1 MNEDKLRDYL
11 KRATT
16 DLHRTRQQLAELR
29 DRAPEP
35 VAVVAMSCRYP
46 GGIRSPEDLW
56 RLVTE
61 ETDAISGLPENRGW
75 DLEAL
80 YHPDPEVPGTC
91 YTRHGGFLHD
101 AAEFDPDFFGI
112 SPREAL
118 SIDPQQ
124 RLLLELAWE
133 AFERVGLVPARMRR
147 SPTGVF
153 IGAMYNDYGTRLQ
166 PVPEGFEG
174 YIGNGSAASIASGR
188 VSYTF
193 GLEGPSLTVDTACSS
208 SLVALHLAVRALR
221 AGECEM
227 ALAGGVAVMS
237 TPRALV
243 EFSRQ
248 RGLSVDGRCRSFA
261 ASADGTGWAEGAGLL
276 LLERLSDA
284 RRNGHPVL
292 AVLRG
297 SAVNSDGA
305 SGNLT
310 APNGPAQ
317 QRVIRAALVDAGLD
331 PGEVDA
337 VEAHGTGTPLGDPIE
352 AQALLATYGRD
363 RDTPLWVGSLKSNIG
378 HTQAAAGVGG
388 VIKAVQAMRHGVLP
402 RTLHVDE
409 PTPQVDWDSGAVR
422 LLTEARDWPEADRPR
437 RAGVSSFGV
446 SGTNAHLLVE
456 QAPAEATTAPTSG
469 GQPGAHEGG
478 AQENGA
484 QENGASPVHH
494 DQPVAWVISARSHQ
508 ALRDRAAGLA
518 EARSWAGTQPG
529 SPADVAWSLL
539 HTRTVFDRRAVVVG
553 GSAER
558 LAEGVRALAGASDA
572 DLDAGGTAQFVVG
585 TPAPGAAG
593 GVVFVFPGHGT
604 QWVGMALELWER
616 SPAFAARMDAC
627 VAALAPYVEW
637 DPRAALASAEQLE
650 REEVLQPLLWAVLVS
665 LAALWRAHGVHPSA
679 VVGHSQGEIAAA
691 CVAGALSLADGAR
704 VTVARSRAVRA
715 IAGDGAMASL
725 PVGLREAERALEEL
739 PGWTVAAVNGP
750 ASTVAT
756 GDVAGLD
763 EVLRRVDGA
772 RRVPIDYASHSTQV
786 ERVEAEL
793 VEELAPITPRPGEIP
808 LFSTVTGDWVAGP
821 ELDAGYWYRNLRHP
835 VRFEP
840 AVRALVERY
849 AVFLEVSPHP
859 VLTVPIEQTL
869 DAVGRGDA
877 VVSGTLRRGQGGPGR
892 FTTALAAL
900 WTRGV
905 EVDWTPVFAD
915 REHRR
920 VELPTYPFQ
929 RRRYWLDPGAASDL
943 SSVPLAAGGVLLTGR
958 LGPDTRP
965 WLADHQ
971 VSGRPVVPGAAIL
984 EMVLR
989 AGTLVDRPRV
999 DELVLET
1006 PLVLTGAAAQVQV
1019 VVDAEGAVTVDARP
1033 DEDAAWTRHARGVL
1047 KEEDRTAPVDEQP
1060 WPPAGARPVPVAEL
1074 YDSYWEH
1081 GFDYG
1086 PAFRNVRAA
1095 WVRGDEV
1102 FADVALPDAAGS
1114 NDGGVLVHPALLDAA
1129 LHPAALVGPV
1139 RPEELPF
1146 TWRGVSLHAVGAS
1159 ELRVRLRRTGS
1170 EITVSAADPA
1180 GNPVLSVDSLTLRAA
1195 DLEGSSIV
1203 RDALFGVDWVA
1214 APPAAEVGAAPRTVT
1229 LVPADGHGADGDDG
1243 VVAAA
1248 HEVAERALLTLRAWT
1263 DPAPLAV
1270 VVPNTPVCAPVVG
1283 LLRAA
1288 QAESPD
1294 RYLLLVTDDPD
1305 DTAATDRAAAALAA
1319 AGEPE
1324 GRVRD
1329 GVLSVPRLVRVS
1341 PEPGVVPGPLDPA
1354 GTVLV
1359 TGANGVLGRAVTR
1372 HLVRRY
1378 GARHLLLL
1386 SRTGAQVGDI
1396 DLGGDVDTTD
1406 VDITAVAGDAA
1417 DPDSLAE
1424 VLAAVPAEHPLT
1436 AVVHAAGVLDDAT
1449 IGSLTPARLHTVL
1462 RPKVDAAW
1470 HLHRQTRDADLA
1482 AFVLFSCSAA
1492 TFGSAGQGNHCAGN
1506 AFLDA
1511 LAAERRMDGLPAV
1524 SLAWGLWEQDR
1535 AMTGHLGEAYLRR
1548 VRASGLRPLDAE
1560 QGLALMDAALAVSRP
1575 LVVLA
1580 RLEPAV
1586 LRARAD
1592 ELPPLWRRVVRAPT
1606 RRVAVAGTGG
1616 AGQSAAE
1623 SRSQLLTLVREQV
1636 AAVLGHSDAGSIAA
1650 DRAFSELGFDS
1661 LTAVE
1666 LRNRLTRATGAS
1678 LPETAVF
1685 DHPSPRA
1692 LAEHLAAPR
1701 YGNAPPE
1708 VSQPVAVTGDAV
1720 VIVAMSCRFPGGVA
1734 SPEDLWRL
1742 VSNEVDAVGE
1752 LPTDRGW
1759 DLRRLYDP
1767 DPDHL
1772 GTYYVRG
1779 GGFLAGLA
1787 DFDAELFG
1795 ISPREARAIDPQQ
1808 RLLLETSW
1816 EAFERAR
1823 VAPDSLRCSRTGVF
1837 VGSAYNDYGTRL
1849 QPCPPDGYEG
1859 YLGVGSSPAVA
1870 SGRIAY
1876 TFGLEGPTLT
1886 VDTACSSSLVA
1897 LHLAVQALRAGECDL
1912 ALAGGVTVMPTPVPL
1927 IEFSRQR
1934 ALSPDGRC
1942 RAFSDTAEGTGWSEG
1957 VGMLLV
1963 ERLSDARRLGHPV
1976 LAVVA
1981 GSAVNS
1987 DGASNGLTAPNGPS
2001 QQRVIRA
2008 ALASAGLTPGEVD
2021 VLEAHGTG
2029 TPLGDPIEAQAVLAT
2044 YGQDRA
2050 VPLWLGSLKSNI
2062 GHTQAAAGVGGVI
2075 KMVSA
2080 LRAGVLPATLHVRRP
2095 STRVDWSTGAVE
2107 LLTRSRPWPSQGRSR
2122 RAGVSAFGVSGTNAH
2137 VVLAEPEPEPDMV
2150 EPGTVDPGE
2159 TDASG
2164 RAPTGPVPW
2173 VVSGAT
2179 EAAARAQAD
2188 RIARAGFTAPA
2199 RDVAHSLAATR
2210 AALPH
2215 RIALLDGARISGVV
2229 QPGGVAFVF
2238 SGQGGQHTSMG
2249 RGLTEAHPEF
2259 AATFADV
2266 SSRFDLDMERADLD
2280 ATGDV
2285 QPALFAFQVA
2295 LARLFESW
2303 GIRPD
2308 HVVGHSAGE
2317 LAAAHIA
2324 GVLSLDDAV
2333 ALVAARSALMQ
2344 ALPAGGAMVAVAA
2357 GEQEVTGSL
2366 GAGVDL
2372 AAINGPAST
2381 VLSGDEPAV
2390 LAAAEGLARRGIRT
2404 RRLRAG
2410 RAFHSHRMDPVL
2422 AEFRVV
2428 ARSVRYASPRVAV
2441 SATGDWT
2448 DPEYWVAQIRDT
2460 VRFHQTI
2467 TDLRGRGVRTFLEI
2481 GPDAVLAPIIEAP
2494 GSVVVAS
2501 QRRGRSET
2509 AAVAAAVATLHV
2521 HGTSPDWDAYL
2532 PGARRVALPTYAFQR
2547 ARYWL
2552 EPRPAPG
2559 DAPGADGLGRLAG
2572 LLTAETADPTEV
2584 AAELGVP
2591 SDAGLAEILPALAA
2605 WQRAETE
2612 RAGVD
2617 AWRYRVAWEPTSP
2630 EGPGPAG
2637 RWLLLAPDASGTD
2650 GSDVVAVLGD
2660 ALRARAVTV
2669 LTASLSAD
2677 RAVLAAALSEHPD
2690 LDGIIALCPTGT
2702 DHEHGPAGTGVLTT
2716 LALVQ
2721 TLIGADAA
2729 TPLWVLTQRAVATTS
2744 DDAPPRPEQAQVWGL
2759 GMSVALEQ
2767 PRLWGGLVDLP
2778 GRVDEQVAR
2787 VVAAALGG
2795 PEDQIAARG
2804 SGLLARR
2811 LVPAPAGPSRA
2822 RRWRTSGT
2830 VLITG
2835 GTGIL
2840 GAHVARRAAA
2850 DGAEH
2855 LLLLSRRGPGAAGA
2869 GSLSTEL
2876 AQRGV
2881 RVTLT
2886 ECDVAD
2892 RDALAAVLADLPPDA
2907 PLTAVV
2913 HAAGVLDD
2921 GVITALTPTR
2931 VAAVLRAKIAAAEH
2945 LDQLTHDTDLAAF
2958 VLFSSSAGVVGGA
2971 GQGNYSAANAAL
2983 DALAARR
2990 RAAGRVATAIAW
3002 GPWAGGMA
3010 DRRPGTETETPR
3022 REILLPAGV
3031 RPMEVGRAVTAL
3043 RLAVEEDDVTVL
3055 VADVDWARFAA
3066 VGVRPS
3072 RLFAVAPPGAEPER
3086 GEKARLSDTLGAQNP
3101 AERDRTVLRLVR
3113 AQVAAVLGHP
3123 DLSTVAPTRAFT
3135 ELGFDSLTAVDLRNR
3150 LDAATG
3156 ATLPSTLVFD
3166 HPTPRALATWLL
3178 GELTPGTDEPSSE
3191 PVLEV
3196 DPPPPAAPEG
3206 GQAEHDAFSALSV
3219 DDLVALATDT
3229 ADSVRA
3235 PNDIVG

>member
-16 DLHRTRQQLAELR
+16 DLHRTRRQLAELR
-29 DRAPEP
+29 DRAHEP

-46 GGIRSPEDLW
+46 GGVRSPEDLW

-61 ETDAISGLPENRGW
+61 ETDAISGLPDNRGW

-80 YHPDPEVPGTC
+80 YHPDPDVPGTC

-147 SPTGVF
+147 SPTGVY

-166 PVPEGFEG
+166 PVPDGFEG

-261 ASADGTGWAEGAGLL
+261 ASADGTGWSEGAGLL
-276 LLERLSDA
+276 LLERLPDA

-363 RDTPLWVGSLKSNIG
+363 RDTPVWVGSLKSNIG

-388 VIKAVQAMRHGVLP
+388 VIKAVQALRHGVLP

-469 GQPGAHEGG
+469 GRDGAR
-478 AQENGA
+478 QD
-484 QENGASPVHH
+484 GASPVHG
-494 DQPVAWVISARSHQ
+494 DRPVPWVISARSHQ

-553 GSAER
+553 GSAEE
-558 LAEGVRALAGASDA
+558 LVEGVRALATASDA
-572 DLDAGGTAQFVVG
+572 DLDAGGTGQFVAG

-627 VAALAPYVEW
+627 VAALAPYLDW
-637 DPRAALASAEQLE
+637 DPRAALASAEQLA

-691 CVAGALSLADGAR
+691 CVAGALSLDDGAR
-704 VTVARSRAVRA
+704 VTVARSRAVLA
-715 IAGDGAMASL
+715 IAGDGAMVSL
-725 PVGLREAERALEEL
+725 PVGLREAEQALGEI
-739 PGWTVAAVNGP
+739 PGWAVAAVNGP
-750 ASTVAT
+750 ASTVVT
-756 GDVAGLD
+756 GDAAGLD

-772 RRVPIDYASHSTQV
+772 RRVPIDYASHSTHV
-786 ERVEAEL
+786 ERVAAEL
-793 VEELAPITPRPGEIP
+793 VEELAPIIPRPGEIP

-849 AVFLEVSPHP
+849 TVFLEVSPHS

-877 VVSGTLRRGQGGPGR
+877 VVSGTLRRGQGGPGH
-892 FTTALAAL
+892 FTTALATL

-905 EVDWTPVFAD
+905 EVDWTPVLAD

-929 RRRYWLDPGAASDL
+929 RRRYWLDSGIAADL
-943 SSVPLAAGGVLLTGR
+943 TSVPLAAGGVLLTGR
-958 LGPDTRP
+958 LGPDTQP

-971 VSGRPVVPGAAIL
+971 VSGRLIVPGAAIL

-989 AGTLVDRPRV
+989 AGTEVERPRV

-1006 PLVLTGAAAQVQV
+1006 PLVLTGAAVAQVQV
-1019 VVDAEGAVTVDARP
+1019 VVDAQGMVTVDARP
-1033 DEDAAWTRHARGVL
+1033 DDDTAWTRHAHGVL
-1047 KEEDRTAPVDEQP
+1047 TERDRTPAVDEQP
-1060 WPPAGARPVPVAEL
+1060 WPPAGARPVPVEEL
-1074 YDSYWEH
+1074 YDTYREH

-1095 WVRGDEV
+1095 WTRGDEV
-1102 FADVALPDAAGS
+1102 FADVALTEAAGS
-1114 NDGGVLVHPALLDAA
+1114 NVGGALVPPALLDAA
-1129 LHPAALVGPV
+1129 LHPAALAGPV

-1159 ELRVRLRRTGS
+1159 ELRVRLRRTGTG
-1170 EITVSAADPA
+1170 ITVSATDPA
-1180 GNPVLSVDSLTLRAA
+1180 GNPVLSVESLTLRAA

-1214 APPAAEVGAAPRTVT
+1214 APPAAEVGPAPNMVT
-1229 LVPADGHGADGDDG
+1229 LMPEGGDGTDTDDG

-1248 HEVAERALLTLRAWT
+1248 HEVAERALLTLQAWT

-1270 VVPNTPVCAPVVG
+1270 VVPNTPACAPVVG

-1288 QAESPD
+1288 QAENPD
-1294 RYLLLVTDDPD
+1294 RYLLLVTDEPD
-1305 DTAATDRAAAALAA
+1305 DTAAAGRAAAVLDA

-1324 GRVRD
+1324 GQVRD

-1341 PEPGVVPGPLDPA
+1341 PEPGVVPRPLDPA

-1386 SRTGAQVGDI
+1386 SRTGPQVGDV
-1396 DLGGDVDTTD
+1396 DLWGD
-1406 VDITAVAGDAA
+1406 VDITAVACDAA
-1417 DPDSLAE
+1417 DPDRLAE

-1449 IGSLTPARLHTVL
+1449 IATLTPARLHTVL
-1462 RPKVDAAW
+1462 RPKIDAAW

-1511 LAAERRMDGLPAV
+1511 LAAERRADGLPAV
-1524 SLAWGLWEQDR
+1524 SLAWGLWEQGR
-1535 AMTGHLGEAYLRR
+1535 AMTGQLGEAYLRR

-1560 QGLALMDAALAVSRP
+1560 QGLALMDAALGVSRP
-1575 LVVLA
+1575 LVVPA

-1606 RRVAVAGTGG
+1606 RPVAVAGTPR
-1616 AGQSAAE
+1616 AGQSAAG
-1623 SRSQLLTLVREQV
+1623 SRSHLLTLVREQV
-1636 AAVLGHSDAGSIAA
+1636 AAVLGHSDPDSVTA

-1666 LRNRLTRATGAS
+1666 LRNRLTRATGAP
-1678 LPETAVF
+1678 LPQTAVF
-1685 DHPSPRA
+1685 DHPNPRA
-1692 LAEHLAAPR
+1692 LAEHLAALR
-1701 YGNAPPE
+1701 HGDAPPE
-1708 VSQPVAVTGDAV
+1708 VATPAAVTGDAV

-1742 VSNEVDAVGE
+1742 VRDEVDAVGE

-1759 DLRRLYDP
+1759 DLRRLYHP

-1779 GGFLAGLA
+1779 GGFLTGLA

-1795 ISPREARAIDPQQ
+1795 ISPREARAVDPQQ

-1816 EAFERAR
+1816 EAFERACI
-1823 VAPDSLRCSRTGVF
+1823 APDSLRGSRTGVF
-1837 VGSAYNDYGTRL
+1837 VGSAYSDYATRL
-1849 QPCPPDGYEG
+1849 QPCPPEGYEG

-1870 SGRIAY
+1870 SGRVAY

-2008 ALASAGLTPGEVD
+2008 ALASAGLAPDEVD

-2050 VPLWLGSLKSNI
+2050 VPFWMGSLKSNI

-2080 LRAGVLPATLHVRRP
+2080 LRAGVLPATLHAEQP
-2095 STRVDWSTGAVE
+2095 STRVDWSTGAAR
-2107 LLTRSRPWPSQGRSR
+2107 LLTTSRPWPSHGRPR
-2122 RAGVSAFGVSGTNAH
+2122 RAAVSAFGISGTNAH
-2137 VVLAEPEPEPDMV
+2137 VVLAEPEPGPV
-2150 EPGTVDPGE
+2150 EPGPVDPGAV
-2159 TDASG
+2159 DAAG
-2164 RAPTGPVPW
+2164 GAPTGPVPW

-2179 EAAARAQAD
+2179 EAAAHAQAD
-2188 RIARAGFTAPA
+2188 RIAGAGIEAPTH
-2199 RDVAHSLAATR
+2199 DVAHSLAVTR

-2229 QPGGVAFVF
+2229 RPGELAFVF
-2238 SGQGGQHTSMG
+2238 SGQGGQHASMG

-2259 AATFADV
+2259 AATFAEV
-2266 SSRFDLDMERADLD
+2266 CRRFDLDVEHADLE

-2308 HVVGHSAGE
+2308 HVAGHSAGE

-2333 ALVAARSALMQ
+2333 ALVTARSALMQ

-2357 GEQEVTGSL
+2357 GEREVAGSL
-2366 GAGVDL
+2366 GAGVEL
-2372 AAINGPAST
+2372 AAVNGPAST

-2422 AEFRVV
+2422 AEFRTV
-2428 ARSVRYASPRVAV
+2428 ARSVRYTSPRIPVA
-2441 SATGDWT
+2441 ATGDWT

-2460 VRFHQTI
+2460 VQFHQTI

-2494 GSVVVAS
+2494 GSVVVAA
-2501 QRRGRSET
+2501 QRRGRSE
-2509 AAVAAAVATLHV
+2509 AGAVAEAVATLHV

-2552 EPRPAPG
+2552 DPRPAPG
-2559 DAPGADGLGRLAG
+2559 DAPDAGGLGRLAG
-2572 LLTAETADPTEV
+2572 LLTAETADLAEV

-2591 SDAGLAEILPALAA
+2591 TDAGLAEILPALAA
-2605 WQRAETE
+2605 WRRAETE

-2630 EGPGPAG
+2630 EGPGAAG

-2650 GSDVVAVLGD
+2650 GSDVSDFVAVLGD

-2669 LTASLSAD
+2669 LTGSLAAD
-2677 RAVLAAALSEHPD
+2677 RAVLAATLDEHPD
-2690 LDGIIALCPTGT
+2690 LDGIVALCPTGT
-2702 DHEHGPAGTGVLTT
+2702 DHENDPAGAAVLAT

-2721 TLIGADAA
+2721 TLIGADAT
-2729 TPLWVLTQRAVATTS
+2729 TPLWVLTRRAAAATS
-2744 DDAPPRPEQAQVWGL
+2744 DDTPPHPEQAQVWGL

-2778 GRVDEQVAR
+2778 EQVDEQVAG

-2795 PEDQIAARG
+2795 PEDQVAVRG
-2804 SGLLARR
+2804 PVLLARR
-2811 LVPAPAGPSRA
+2811 LVPAPAGSSRT

-2835 GTGIL
+2835 GTGAL

-2855 LLLLSRRGPGAAGA
+2855 LLLLSRRGPAAAGA
-2869 GSLSTEL
+2869 ASLCAEL

-2886 ECDVAD
+2886 QCDVAD

-2913 HAAGVLDD
+2913 HTAGVLDD

-2945 LDQLTHDTDLAAF
+2945 LDQLTQDTDLAAF

-2971 GQGNYSAANAAL
+2971 GQGNYAAANAAL
-2983 DALAARR
+2983 DALATRR

-3010 DRRPGTETETPR
+3010 DRRPGTDTGSNTDTGGNTAR

-3031 RPMEVGRAVTAL
+3031 RPMEVERAVTAL
-3043 RLAVEEDDVTVL
+3043 RLAVEAADVTVL

-3072 RLFAVAPPGAEPER
+3072 RLFAVASPGAEPER
-3086 GEKARLSDTLGAQNP
+3086 GQAARLTDTLSAQNP

-3123 DLSTVAPTRAFT
+3123 DLATVAPTRAFT

-3178 GELTPGTDEPSSE
+3178 AELVPSTDESSPE
-3191 PVLEV
+3191 PAREA
-3196 DPPPPAAPEG
+3196 DPPPPAATEG
-3206 GQAEHDAFSALSV
+3206 GEAEPDAFSALSV

-3229 ADSVRA
+3229 ADSVGA
-3235 PNDIVG
+3235 TE